1 MVRKTRK
8 VQKSKSSGKGMTVPQ
23 LRHAFERIDAFIGR
37 NGKNVE
43 AFRKEWKKTFGKDV
57 SPKSAKEYLDFVT
70 GKGSRKSQK
79 GGMAP
84 LSYDLRAGAD
94 IPYGSFPPYVS
105 DGFGFANKDSIAA
118 VCGKEDI
125 TPVPPAG
132 PSGLGSNMVGGKK
145 KNTTRKG
152 SGRKG
157 GSRKGQKGGASSFFP
172 QLSNNFSEF
181 TNRPVFMG
189 SPPSISQD
197 MQMLSK
203 GYNGLSSPDP
213 VIPSFNFSPNT
224 PIYSS
229 YLSPSSVRV

>member
-70 GKGSRKSQK
+70 GKGTRKNQK

-145 KNTTRKG
+145 KKATTRK
-152 SGRKG
+152 SK
-157 GSRKGQKGGASSFFP
+157 KNQKGGASASFFP

-181 TNRPVFMG
+181 TSRPVFMG